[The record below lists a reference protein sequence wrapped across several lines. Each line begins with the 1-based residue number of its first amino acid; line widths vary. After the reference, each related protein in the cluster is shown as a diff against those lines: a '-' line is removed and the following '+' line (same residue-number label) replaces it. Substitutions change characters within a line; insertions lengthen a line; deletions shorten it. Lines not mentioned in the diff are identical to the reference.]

1 MADINLFVLLNF
13 ASWIKVIPTDD
24 HVNLIRWKEVVNA
37 RESAKVFES

>member
-13 ASWIKVIPTDD
+13 ASWVKVIPTEN
-24 HVNLIRWKEVVNA
+24 HINLISWKESVST